1 MTRKDGENAKM
12 KLWGGRFKIKAD
24 EMAAKFTA
32 SISFDNRLSKY
43 DCIGSIAHVKMLGT
57 KKIIPSKDA
66 AKIIV
71 ALKKILTKI
80 KAGKFKIDLTCEDI
94 HTNIEKEVIKY
105 AGEAGKKMHTA
116 RSRNDQIALDEK
128 LYLKAEIIGVISQLQ
143 KVIISLDKWG
153 ALHKGVVIPG
163 FTHMQHA
170 QPVKFEEYIG
180 AYTEMLGRDIWR
192 LTDAYKRVNIMP
204 LGACALAG
212 SSFPIDRKFVAKQLG
227 FTMPTKNTIDSV
239 SDRDHV
245 IEFISDCAIIS
256 MHLSRI
262 SEEMVLWSTK
272 EFAYVEISDAFTTGS
287 SIMPQKK
294 NPDIFEMIR
303 GRTGRTYGG
312 LVGILTI
319 MKGLPL
325 AYNSDMQEDKLHLF
339 SVVDSVKESLSILEV
354 LFNNITLKTGN
365 IKKALIK
372 DYSDAVEVA
381 NYLVKKGVNFKDAHT
396 TTGKLVLFCE
406 KQDKDFSDLSLQ
418 DFKVFSKLFEK
429 DVFKALKVK

>member
-1 MTRKDGENAKM
+1 M
-12 KLWGGRFKIKAD
+12 KLWGGRFNTDPDKL
-24 EMAAKFTA
+24 AAKFTA
-32 SISFDNRLSKY
+32 SISFDNRLAKY
-43 DCIGSIAHVKMLGT
+43 DCIGSIAHVKMLG
-57 KKIIPSKDA
+57 KQKIIPAKDA
-66 AKIIV
+66 VKIIA
-71 ALKKILTKI
+71 ALKKILAKI
-80 KAGKFKIDLTCEDI
+80 ETEKFKVDFSCEDI
-94 HTNIEKEVIKY
+94 HTNIEKEVIKL

-128 LYLKAEIIGVISQLQ
+128 LYLKTEIIEVISKLQ
-143 KVIISLDKWG
+143 KVIISLDKWS
-153 ALHKGVVIPG
+153 ALHKGLIIPG

-192 LTDAYKRVNIMP
+192 LTDAYKRANIMP

-212 SSFPIDRKFVAKQLG
+212 TSFPIDRKFVAKQLG
-227 FTMPTKNTIDSV
+227 FSIPTKNTIDSV

-245 IEFISDCAIIS
+245 IEFISDCAIIA
-256 MHLSRI
+256 MHLSRV

-294 NPDIFEMIR
+294 NPDIFEILR
-303 GRTGRTYGG
+303 GRTGRAFGG
-312 LVGILTI
+312 LVGMLTV

-339 SVVDSVKESLSILEV
+339 NVVDSVKESLSILEL
-354 LFNNITLKTGN
+354 LFNNIKLKTGN
-365 IKKALIK
+365 IKKAMLN

-381 NYLVKKGVNFKDAHT
+381 NYLVKKGMNFKDAHT
-396 TTGKLVLFCE
+396 ATGKLVLYSE
-406 KQDKDFSDLSLQ
+406 QKNKDFCDLSLSE
-418 DFKVFSKLFEK
+418 FKIFSKLFGK
-429 DVFKALKVK
+429 DIYEALKVK

>member
-1 MTRKDGENAKM
+1 M
-12 KLWGGRFKIKAD
+12 KLWGGRFKIDPDKL
-24 EMAAKFTA
+24 AAKFTA
-32 SISFDNRLSKY
+32 SISFDNRLAKH
-43 DCIGSIAHVKMLGT
+43 DCLGSIAHVKMLG
-57 KKIIPSKDA
+57 KQKIIPSKDA
-66 AKIIV
+66 VKIV
-71 ALKKILTKI
+71 SALKNILTKI
-80 KAGKFKIDLTCEDI
+80 ETGKFKVDLSCEDI
-94 HTNIEKEVIKY
+94 HTNIEKEVIKL

-128 LYLKAEIIGVISQLQ
+128 LYLKTEIIEVVLKLQ
-143 KVIISLDKWG
+143 KVIISLDKWS
-153 ALHKGVVIPG
+153 ALHKGLIIPG

-170 QPVKFEEYIG
+170 QPVKFEDYIG
-180 AYTEMLGRDIWR
+180 AYTEMLSRDIWR

-212 SSFPIDRKFVAKQLG
+212 TSFPIDRKFVAKQLG

-245 IEFISDCAIIS
+245 IEFISACAIIS

-262 SEEMVLWSTK
+262 SEEMVIWSTK

-294 NPDIFEMIR
+294 NPDIFELIR
-303 GRTGRTYGG
+303 GRTGRVYGG
-312 LVGILTI
+312 LVGILTL

-339 SVVDSVKESLSILEV
+339 NVVDSVKDSLAILEL
-354 LFNNITLKTGN
+354 LFNNIKLKTGN

-381 NYLVKKGVNFKDAHT
+381 NYLVKKGLNFKDAHT
-396 TTGKLVLFCE
+396 VTGKLVLYCVE
-406 KQDKDFSDLSLQ
+406 NNKDFSDLDPA
-418 DFKVFSKLFEK
+418 DFKNFSKLFGK
-429 DVFKALKVK
+429 DIYEALRVK

>member
-1 MTRKDGENAKM
+1 M
-12 KLWGGRFKIKAD
+12 KLWGGRFKIDPDKL
-24 EMAAKFTA
+24 AAKFTA
-32 SISFDNRLSKY
+32 SISFDNRLAKH
-43 DCIGSIAHVKMLGT
+43 DCLGSIAHVKMLG
-57 KKIIPSKDA
+57 KQKIIPSKDA
-66 AKIIV
+66 VKIV
-71 ALKKILTKI
+71 SALKNILTKI
-80 KAGKFKIDLTCEDI
+80 ETGKFKVDLSCEDI
-94 HTNIEKEVIKY
+94 HTNIEKEVIKL

-128 LYLKAEIIGVISQLQ
+128 LYLKTEIIEVVLKLQ
-143 KVIISLDKWG
+143 KVIISLDKWS
-153 ALHKGVVIPG
+153 ALHKGLIIPG
-163 FTHMQHA
+163 FTYMQHA
-170 QPVKFEEYIG
+170 QPVKFEDYIG
-180 AYTEMLGRDIWR
+180 AYTEMLSRDIWR

-212 SSFPIDRKFVAKQLG
+212 TSFPIDRKFVAKQLG

-245 IEFISDCAIIS
+245 IEFISACAIIS

-262 SEEMVLWSTK
+262 SEEMVIWSTK

-294 NPDIFEMIR
+294 NPDIFELIR
-303 GRTGRTYGG
+303 GRTGRVYGG
-312 LVGILTI
+312 LVGILTL

-339 SVVDSVKESLSILEV
+339 NVVDSVKDSLAILEL
-354 LFNNITLKTGN
+354 LFNNIKLKTGN

-381 NYLVKKGVNFKDAHT
+381 NYLVKKGLNFKDAHT
-396 TTGKLVLFCE
+396 VTGKLVLYCVE
-406 KQDKDFSDLSLQ
+406 NNKDFNDLDLA
-418 DFKVFSKLFEK
+418 DFKNFSKLFGK
-429 DVFKALKVK
+429 DIYEALRVK

>member
-1 MTRKDGENAKM
+1 M
-12 KLWGGRFKIKAD
+12 KLWGGRFKIDPDKL
-24 EMAAKFTA
+24 AAKFTA
-32 SISFDNRLSKY
+32 SISFDNRLAKH
-43 DCIGSIAHVKMLGT
+43 DCLGSIAHVKMLG
-57 KKIIPSKDA
+57 KQKIIPSKDA
-66 AKIIV
+66 VKIV
-71 ALKKILTKI
+71 SALKNILTKI
-80 KAGKFKIDLTCEDI
+80 ETGKFKVDLSCEDI
-94 HTNIEKEVIKY
+94 HTNIEKEVIKL

-128 LYLKAEIIGVISQLQ
+128 LYLKTEIIEVVLKLQ
-143 KVIISLDKWG
+143 KVIISLDKWS
-153 ALHKGVVIPG
+153 ALHKGLIIPG

-170 QPVKFEEYIG
+170 QPVKFEDYIG
-180 AYTEMLGRDIWR
+180 AYTEMLSRDIWR

-212 SSFPIDRKFVAKQLG
+212 TSFPIDRKFVAKQLG

-245 IEFISDCAIIS
+245 IEFISACAIIS

-262 SEEMVLWSTK
+262 SEEMVIWSTK

-294 NPDIFEMIR
+294 NPDIFELIR
-303 GRTGRTYGG
+303 GRTGRVYGG
-312 LVGILTI
+312 LVGILTL

-339 SVVDSVKESLSILEV
+339 NVVDSVKDSLAILEL
-354 LFNNITLKTGN
+354 LFNNIKLKTGN

-381 NYLVKKGVNFKDAHT
+381 NYLVKKGLNFKDAHT
-396 TTGKLVLFCE
+396 VTGKLVLYCVE
-406 KQDKDFSDLSLQ
+406 NNKDFNDLDLA
-418 DFKVFSKLFEK
+418 DFKNFSKLFGK
-429 DVFKALKVK
+429 DIYEALRVK

>member
-1 MTRKDGENAKM
+1 
-12 KLWGGRFKIKAD
+12 
-24 EMAAKFTA
+24 
-32 SISFDNRLSKY
+32 
-43 DCIGSIAHVKMLGT
+43 
-57 KKIIPSKDA
+57 
-66 AKIIV
+66 
-71 ALKKILTKI
+71 
-80 KAGKFKIDLTCEDI
+80 
-94 HTNIEKEVIKY
+94 
-105 AGEAGKKMHTA
+105 
-116 RSRNDQIALDEK
+116 
-128 LYLKAEIIGVISQLQ
+128 
-143 KVIISLDKWG
+143 
-153 ALHKGVVIPG
+153 
-163 FTHMQHA
+163 
-170 QPVKFEEYIG
+170 
-180 AYTEMLGRDIWR
+180 MLGRDIWR

-381 NYLVKKGVNFKDAHT
+381 NYLVKKGMNFKDAHT

-429 DVFKALKVK
+429 DIFKALKVK